1 MQEFWSADNCRSA
14 GVRERRSV
22 DFPKAI
28 LLAALFVFHFSFLPA
43 QTRMRDVIVHMP
55 DSVLALLTSVNRADC
70 VDFREANMAAKVTNR
85 LGGTTELV
93 TLTDDYA
100 LWQYTAASQVEMK
113 LLPTNDSTSIICLVH
128 TVQSPVPDSHIRFY
142 NEAWAP
148 LAVTSLVALPQPD
161 ATPSALQTMLLRL
174 SPDALVLHAELRND
188 NYNMGDEDATLTPAT
203 EVRNFRWSQ
212 GRFIKNDDE
221 TLY

>member
-1 MQEFWSADNCRSA
+1 MRDFRSARVQECRSA
-14 GVRERRSV
+14 AV
-22 DFPKAI
+22 PKII
-28 LLAALFVFHFSFLPA
+28 LLAALFAFHFSLLTA

-70 VDFREANMAAKVTNR
+70 VDFREADMPAKVSNR
-85 LGGTTELV
+85 LGGTTELI

-128 TVQSPVPDSHIRFY
+128 TVQTPVPDSHIRFFDQT
-142 NEAWAP
+142 WAP
-148 LAVTSLVALPQPD
+148 LAVGALITLPQPG
-161 ATPSALQTMLLRL
+161 ATPSALRTMPIRL

-188 NYNMGDEDATLTPAT
+188 NYNMGDEDATLTPVT
-203 EVRNFRWSQ
+203 EARSFRWNQ
-212 GRFIKNDDE
+212 GRFINDDDE
-221 TLY
+221 TIY

>member
-1 MQEFWSADNCRSA
+1 MHDYRSTRVQECRSA
-14 GVRERRSV
+14 AV
-22 DFPKAI
+22 PKII
-28 LLAALFVFHFSFLPA
+28 LLAALFAFHFSLLTA

-70 VDFREANMAAKVTNR
+70 VDFREADMPAKVSNR

-128 TVQSPVPDSHIRFY
+128 TVQTPVPDSHIRFFDQT
-142 NEAWAP
+142 WAP
-148 LAVTSLVALPQPD
+148 LSVTSLITLPHPGT
-161 ATPSALQTMLLRL
+161 TPSALRTMVLRL
-174 SPDALVLHAELRND
+174 SPDTLVLHAELRND
-188 NYNMGDEDATLTPAT
+188 NYNMGDEDATLTPVT
-203 EVRNFRWSQ
+203 EARSFRWSQ
-212 GRFIKNDDE
+212 GRFINDDDE
-221 TLY
+221 TIY

>member
-1 MQEFWSADNCRSA
+1 MHDYRSTRVQECRSA
-14 GVRERRSV
+14 AV
-22 DFPKAI
+22 PKII
-28 LLAALFVFHFSFLPA
+28 LLAALFAFHFSLLTA

-70 VDFREANMAAKVTNR
+70 VDFREADMPAKVSNR

-128 TVQSPVPDSHIRFY
+128 TVQTPVPDSHIRFFDQT
-142 NEAWAP
+142 WVP
-148 LAVTSLVALPQPD
+148 LSVTSLITLPHPGT
-161 ATPSALQTMLLRL
+161 TPSALRTMVLRL
-174 SPDALVLHAELRND
+174 SPDTLVLHADLRND
-188 NYNMGDEDATLTPAT
+188 NYNMGDEDATLTPVT
-203 EVRNFRWSQ
+203 EARSFRWSQ
-212 GRFIKNDDE
+212 GRFINDDDE
-221 TLY
+221 TIY